1 MNKFSFSLHKI
12 IIRFM
17 YYIDLYCIEF
27 YNFLLLINLYF
38 QANLPF
44 FQNKKRTEVRM
55 FTKKRYDFLLT
66 NV

>member
-1 MNKFSFSLHKI
+1 
-12 IIRFM
+12 M